1 MRPTI
6 LRLRRADTRVR
17 ALLFDF
23 DGTLWD
29 CEAPIFSVYSEI
41 YAALGHELS
50 IQHWWTVMGTLGFD
64 PWAPLEQ
71 LIGAPVD
78 RGALDAV
85 AVRRTKDLLSRT
97 TARAGVRRL
106 IADADR
112 LGLRRAIVSNNSHAW
127 VERYAYQC
135 GVGDGWSA
143 IATADGDSSRA
154 KPKPDLY
161 LAALERLR
169 VGPKEALAFE
179 DSTCGLRAATS
190 AGIRCVVVAHGT
202 TQRSALGA
210 ADRVLDSFEDL
221 ELCDLLL

>member
-1 MRPTI
+1 MRPTV
-6 LRLRRADTRVR
+6 LRLPRADTRVR

-29 CEAPIFSVYSEI
+29 CEAPIFNVYAQI

-50 IQHWWTVMGTLGFD
+50 IQLWWTFVGTLGFD
-64 PWAPLEQ
+64 PWDPLEQ
-71 LIGAPVD
+71 LVGAPVD
-78 RGALDAV
+78 RRALDAMV
-85 AVRRTKDLLSRT
+85 VQRTEELLSRT

-127 VERYAYQC
+127 VERYACQC
-135 GVGDGWSA
+135 GVADGWSA
-143 IATADGDSSRA
+143 IAAADGDSSRA

-169 VGPKEALAFE
+169 VGANEALAFE

-190 AGIRCVVVAHGT
+190 AGVRCVVVAHGT

-221 ELCDLLL
+221 ELRNLLL